1 MRRREFFKTAG
12 IGSVS
17 ILSLPALTGALVEP
31 AWASSELDGTPADT
45 FSVLLSGP
53 YKPVSDCP
61 DLGLKTVNVCDGTY
75 STTRIYP
82 VSGLPVEGTKR
93 ANDPHRGS
101 PIGRFYVQFVGVN
114 CAYELPGG
122 TIAMVFTGNGLVPV
136 SDGQGGTYLIGTIPL
151 NVTEATG
158 AYKKFVGGHNNMVD
172 ILRHLADG
180 TFVEDCFCNIS
191 VN

>member
-1 MRRREFFKTAG
+1 MKRRDFFKSAG

-17 ILSLPALTGALVEP
+17 MLSIPALSDVLAEP
-31 AWASSELDGTPADT
+31 ARARSKLDGPPADT

-53 YKPVSDCP
+53 YKPVVECP
-61 DLGLKTVNVCDGTY
+61 DLGLATVNVCDGTY

-82 VSGLPVEGTKR
+82 VSGLPVDAKR

-101 PIGRFYVQFVGVN
+101 PIGRFYVQFSGAH
-114 CAYELPGG
+114 CAYDLPGG
-122 TIAMVFTGNGLVPV
+122 TIAMVFTGNNLVPV

-151 NVTEATG
+151 DVTEATG

-172 ILRHLADG
+172 MLRNLADG

-191 VN
+191 VD